1 MFSNIINMKKYL
13 EMLPEHIVNKIILY
27 NSHPVADLFKKS
39 KTYQSFYTNFPN
51 GEIRYHDDGE
61 EFIHEPCF
69 VEHWAML
76 HERKHDKDYDDKT
89 HASYDRMCAEYE
101 SDLEDIDDDRMYAE
115 YESDSEDDDDE
126 SIIDFSSQRI
136 KQNMRVRLLG

>member
-1 MFSNIINMKKYL
+1 MEKYL
-13 EMLPEHIVNKIILY
+13 EMLPEDIVNKIILY

-69 VEHWAML
+69 IEHWAML
-76 HERKHDKDYDDKT
+76 HDRKPEDDSMWAMLHD
-89 HASYDRMCAEYE
+89 MQP
-101 SDLEDIDDDRMYAE
+101 
-115 YESDSEDDDDE
+115 EDDDDDDDDD
-126 SIIDFSSQRI
+126 SMWATLHDDDDDDDDS
-136 KQNMRVRLLG
+136 V